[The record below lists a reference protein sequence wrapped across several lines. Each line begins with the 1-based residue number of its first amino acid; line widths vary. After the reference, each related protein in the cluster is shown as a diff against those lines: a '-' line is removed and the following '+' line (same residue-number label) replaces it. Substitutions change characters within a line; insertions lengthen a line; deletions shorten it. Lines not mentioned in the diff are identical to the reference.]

1 MLFSQEK
8 LKFEE
13 CRYQLWEVEQRAPTL
28 VEHHTFFC
36 SMCIILCELVVEE
49 KGKNV
54 LKCSA
59 TSGRLETGY
68 TLVVRKGYFSPLFFS
83 PQFRVV

>member
-1 MLFSQEK
+1 MLQQCTEANKDINRSEK
-8 LKFEE
+8 RTSSTKWVIHSPF
-13 CRYQLWEVEQRAPTL
+13 
-28 VEHHTFFC
+28 FFC

-59 TSGRLETGY
+59 TSGRLETH
-68 TLVVRKGYFSPLFFS
+68 THLWLEKDIFLLLFFFS
-83 PQFRVV
+83 TV

>member
-1 MLFSQEK
+1 ML
-8 LKFEE
+8 
-13 CRYQLWEVEQRAPTL
+13 QRCTEAIIRISTDL
-28 VEHHTFFC
+28 RKELALQSGSFTTHLFC

-59 TSGRLETGY
+59 TSGRLETD
-68 TLVVRKGYFSPLFFS
+68 THLWLEKDIFPLSFFS